1 MSKAITTEHLE
12 WYSRPNLT
20 DELIASAVTPRN
32 KALLGVLGKGGLRI
46 TEAVRI
52 RVPDVDFE
60 RESLSILG
68 LKEHTRIRCHYCGE
82 TLAKKHLFCSA
93 CGNKVA
99 EALRD
104 KIEQRTQ
111 RIIPIDRS
119 TLDSIEQYLELR
131 HHFPYRG
138 ELLFPLTRQRVWQI
152 VEKLGRRIKLR
163 GLHPESLRHLLAAR
177 WINKGLDVKKLQFLL
192 GYANSATKP
201 SSFSFEQLRS
211 EYEKLW
217 ESQEDETTGT
227 KD

>member
-1 MSKAITTEHLE
+1 VSKAITTEHLE

-20 DELIASAVTPRN
+20 DELIAAAVSSRN

-52 RVPDVDFE
+52 RIPDVDFE

-82 TLAKKHLFCSA
+82 TMARKHLFCPA

-111 RIIPIDRS
+111 RIIPIDRG
-119 TLDSIEQYLELR
+119 TLDSIEQYLECR
-131 HHFPYRG
+131 RQFSYRG

-163 GLHPESLRHLLAAR
+163 GLHPESLRNLLAAR
-177 WINKGLDVKKLQFLL
+177 WVNKGLDIEKLRFLM
-192 GYANSATKP
+192 GYADTARHPPVFT
-201 SSFSFEQLRS
+201 FEQIKS
-211 EYEKLW
+211 EYRKLW
-217 ESQEDETTGT
+217 ETEPDGR
-227 KD
+227 